1 MTWPRPAE
9 GSGRV
14 GAAARTGRQLHFR
27 AATGRSGGSGMT
39 ADYDD
44 GLAKAPL
51 EVAGDDDVHHEGGVV
66 ARADYTPV
74 DHVSHLLGIG
84 ISCFYLIAALATLWE
99 VFSRYALNAPTYWA
113 FETVMMLCAA
123 AWMLSSGFV
132 TLKQRHIAITVFHIL
147 ATPRQR
153 WWLDLFAMVVGV
165 VALYMLLS
173 DAAIR
178 AYDSIGRLEKSG
190 SAFNSPL
197 PMLLKAL
204 MVTGAFLYLAQL
216 LVNLHRHFTAAAAR
230 LAVKL
235 VAAYMVLYFSAALLG
250 HAFDISWAGAV
261 SEVFSGI
268 GTSLDPSRALNMRSM
283 DLGTVSVIMVVLL
296 VALMMTGMPLGIVT
310 LIVSVIMA
318 IAFFGPRGL
327 FLVSSNAVG
336 LLEHY
341 SLVAVPFFVLMA
353 SILERAG
360 IAEDLF
366 DAMSIFAG
374 NLRGG
379 VAVQTTVVAVILAA
393 MSGVMGGEIVML
405 GLVALPQMFRLGY
418 DRKIA
423 IGLICAAGALATLI
437 PPSII
442 MIVYGLSAEVGIG
455 DLFMAGAV
463 PGLMLAFF
471 YASYVLIRVNLNP
484 ALAPTAAEVAE
495 KTGQDQKLSRER
507 LTAVVLCILLI
518 GAVMGSIYGGIASVT
533 EAAAVGCIGS
543 LLVAAVRNRFN
554 WEVVSAALLGTMSTV
569 GTIIWLV
576 LGAVSFVG
584 IFNLVGGGDFMRSLF
599 LDLGLSALG
608 TVLVMML
615 ILMVLGTF
623 MEWIAIVFITVPV
636 FAPVVMELA
645 PALGLTPDQAKVW
658 FGILFVMNIQI
669 YFLSPPFGPACFWL
683 KSVAPRDVT
692 LQEIFISVLPF
703 IALQIVGLFLVM
715 MYPQIALWLPEFLT
729 GGPL

>member
-1 MTWPRPAE
+1 MTQEYERRLADTDIE
-9 GSGRV
+9 I
-14 GAAARTGRQLHFR
+14 GAQDPLHED
-27 AATGRSGGSGMT
+27 A
-39 ADYDD
+39 
-44 GLAKAPL
+44 
-51 EVAGDDDVHHEGGVV
+51 VV
-66 ARADYTPV
+66 RRENYTPV
-74 DHVSHLLGIG
+74 DHFSHLLGIG
-84 ISCFYLIAALATLWE
+84 ISTFYLVAALATLYE
-99 VFSRYALNAPTYWA
+99 VFSRYLLNAPTYWA
-113 FETVMMLCAA
+113 FETVMMLCAS
-123 AWMLSSGFV
+123 AWMLSSGYI
-132 TLKQRHIAITVFHIL
+132 TMKQRHIGITVFHVM
-147 ATPRQR
+147 ASDRQR
-153 WWLDLFAMVVGV
+153 WWLDLFAMLVGV
-165 VALYMLLS
+165 VALYMLLT
-173 DAAIR
+173 DASIR
-178 AYDSIGRLEKSG
+178 AYDSIARVEKSG

-197 PMLLKAL
+197 PMMLKSI

-216 LVNLHRHFTAAAAR
+216 LVNLHRHFQTPLPRLLVKATAG
-230 LAVKL
+230 
-235 VAAYMVLYFSAALLG
+235 YMIVYFGAALLG
-250 HAFDISWAGAV
+250 HAFDVQIAAAV
-261 SEVFSGI
+261 SDFFSSI
-268 GTSLDPSRALNMRSM
+268 GASLDPSKALNMRQY
-283 DLGTVSVIMVVLL
+283 DLGTISVIMVILL

-418 DRKIA
+418 DRKLT
-423 IGLICAAGALATLI
+423 IGLICASGALATLI

-455 DLFMAGAV
+455 DLFMAGAT
-463 PGLMLAFF
+463 PGVMLAVF
-471 YASYVLIRVNLNP
+471 YAGYVLIRVNLNP
-484 ALAPTAAEVAE
+484 SLAPTAAEVAE
-495 KTGQDQKLSRER
+495 MTGSEQKLSKDRMI
-507 LTAVVLCILLI
+507 AVLLCILLI
-518 GAVMGSIYGGIASVT
+518 GAVMGSIYGGVASVT

-543 LLVAAVRNRFN
+543 LFVAAVRNQFK
-554 WEVVSAALLGTMSTV
+554 WDVLSAAMLGSMTTV

-599 LDLGLSALG
+599 LDMGLSAMG
-608 TVLVMML
+608 TILVMML

-636 FAPVVMELA
+636 FAPVVMTLA
-645 PALGLTPDQAKVW
+645 PELGLTEDQAKVW

-683 KSVAPRDVT
+683 KSVAPKDVT
-692 LQEIFISVLPF
+692 LQEIFLSVLPF
-703 IALQIVGLFLVM
+703 IVLQVIGLVLVM
-715 MYPQIALWLPEFLT
+715 MFPQIALWLPEYLT
-729 GGPL
+729 GG

>member
-1 MTWPRPAE
+1 MSQRYEDRLDATPAE
-9 GSGRV
+9 
-14 GAAARTGRQLHFR
+14 A
-27 AATGRSGGSGMT
+27 
-39 ADYDD
+39 
-44 GLAKAPL
+44 
-51 EVAGDDDVHHEGGVV
+51 AGDDPLHEPEGLD
-66 ARADYTPV
+66 RANYTAI
-74 DHVSHLLGIG
+74 DHFSHISGIMVSVLYI
-84 ISCFYLIAALATLWE
+84 FAAFATLIE

-123 AWMLSSGFV
+123 AWMLSAGFI
-132 TLKQRHIAITVFHIL
+132 TMKNRHIAITVFHIM
-147 ATPRQR
+147 ASDRQR
-153 WWLDLFAMVVGV
+153 WWLDLFAMIVGI

-173 DAAIR
+173 DASIR
-178 AYDSIGRLEKSG
+178 AYISVERLEKSG

-197 PMLLKAL
+197 PMTMKSL
-204 MVTGAFLYLAQL
+204 MVAGAFMYLAQL
-216 LVNLHRHFTAAAAR
+216 MANLYRHFSSPVAR

-235 VAAYMVLYFSAALLG
+235 TGVYFVVYFLAAFLNQ
-250 HAFDISWAGAV
+250 AFDVSWAGVIADFV
-261 SEVFSGI
+261 SDI
-268 GTSLDPSRALNMRSM
+268 GKALDPSKALDMRSM
-283 DLGTVSVIMVVLL
+283 DLGTVSLIMVALL
-296 VALMMTGMPLGIVT
+296 IALMMTGMPLGIVT

-318 IAFFGPRGL
+318 VAFFGPRGL

-366 DAMSIFAG
+366 DAMSIFAES
-374 NLRGG
+374 LRGG

-405 GLVALPQMFRLGY
+405 GLVALPQLFRLGY
-418 DRKIA
+418 DRKLS
-423 IGLICAAGALATLI
+423 IGLICASGALATLI

-455 DLFMAGAV
+455 DLFMAGAI
-463 PGLMLAFF
+463 PGIMLAAF
-471 YASYVLIRVNLNP
+471 YAGYVVIRVNLNHS
-484 ALAPTAAEVAE
+484 LAPTAAEVARI
-495 KTGQDQKLSRER
+495 TGEDRKLTRER
-507 LTAVVLCILLI
+507 MTAVILCIVLI
-518 GAVMGSIYGGIASVT
+518 ASVMGSIYGGIASVT
-533 EAAAVGCIGS
+533 ESAAVGCIGAMF
-543 LLVAAVRNRFN
+543 VPAVRYKFN
-554 WEVVSAALLGTMSTV
+554 WDVTTTALMGTMSTV

-599 LDLGLSALG
+599 LDLGLSPIM

-645 PALGLTPDQAKVW
+645 PGLGLTPGQAKVW
-658 FGILFVMNIQI
+658 FGVLFVMNIQI

-683 KSVAPRDVT
+683 KSVAPKDVA
-692 LQEIFISVLPF
+692 LQEIFISVRPF
-703 IALQIVGLFLVM
+703 IVLQIVGLLLVM
-715 MYPQIALWLPEFLT
+715 TIPQIALWFPEFLT
-729 GGPL
+729 GGSL